1 MPQRKRLEEEKQNGL
16 LKASKSVLKVKEM
29 SKRQTVTA
37 VKLVSMPEEALAVFT
52 IPIKNVSLNNSNEN
66 NDYFKN
72 YFKFA
77 VPKNFLKTPLFF
89 IIYYY
94 IKIIQ
99 ILKSSSFKQ
108 HLILEE
114 TILIIQ
120 NEFIFL
126 LRL

>member
-1 MPQRKRLEEEKQNGL
+1 
-16 LKASKSVLKVKEM
+16 M

-37 VKLVSMPEEALAVFT
+37 VKLVSMPEEALAIFT

-77 VPKNFLKTPLFF
+77 VPKNFLNAPLFF